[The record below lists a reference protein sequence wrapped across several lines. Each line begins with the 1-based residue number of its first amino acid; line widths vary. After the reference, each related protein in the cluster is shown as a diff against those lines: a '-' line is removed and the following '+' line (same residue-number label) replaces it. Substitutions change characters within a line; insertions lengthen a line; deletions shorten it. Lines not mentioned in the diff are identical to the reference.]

1 MSRNGCN
8 FVKKAGWRCFHAC
21 LQANCRFIFNHLVS
35 YPIENLLYLSF
46 NTFIK
51 IFFNFFLFNC
61 IPYYNGNKHFSC
73 LPSQLRLI
81 VISAKPSIDL
91 HDKSRKLSQFFKIPI
106 SWVLIRA
113 WYLNLEVVSPWRIVL
128 KWKKW
133 NLRKRLLAFFLFL
146 LVFID
151 YVVQHLED
159 DAKTNLEDGK

>member
-1 MSRNGCN
+1 
-8 FVKKAGWRCFHAC
+8 
-21 LQANCRFIFNHLVS
+21 
-35 YPIENLLYLSF
+35 
-46 NTFIK
+46 
-51 IFFNFFLFNC
+51 
-61 IPYYNGNKHFSC
+61 
-73 LPSQLRLI
+73 
-81 VISAKPSIDL
+81 
-91 HDKSRKLSQFFKIPI
+91 
-106 SWVLIRA
+106 VLIRA